1 MPNKIL
7 ILFAHPSQHRSE
19 INLPLIKASSSVEDV
34 TVVDLYAEY
43 PDYCIDIER
52 EQQRLREHDII
63 VFMFPLYWYSTPAI
77 LKEWQDLVLEYGFAY
92 GHDGTELHGKTL
104 LCAITAGGTEN
115 AYRTHG
121 YNHYSIRELLRPIE
135 QTATLCGISY
145 LPPYALFGSRTAL
158 EDGKLDEHIEN
169 WQKILICLRENR
181 IDVDLAAQSDKLNQ
195 CVSAASPV
203 TS

>member
-19 INLPLIKASSSVEDV
+19 INLPLIQASSSVEGV
-34 TVVDLYAEY
+34 TIVDLYAEY